1 MSASES
7 EDTSLK
13 CSKCDDNFTDGVHC
27 SACNKYQHF
36 HCAGITEKGYRQLG
50 SRKNVWRCFICKQP
64 PIPSPSPVPDSN
76 YEVLLKEIKSIG
88 AKLMPLDSL
97 VLEVQNLR
105 ADLSELKTT
114 TKATENTIKEF
125 SLRFTK
131 IESRLKLLENAK
143 TEQASMKSQIEKIV
157 NDLNEKEQ
165 WDRMNNV
172 ELKGIPQNKN
182 ENLLDLVCSL
192 GKKIQYPISKTQLNF
207 ATRVQTRDP
216 DHIKPVI
223 VCFNN
228 RYIKEDFI
236 AAARAAI
243 KISPILPS
251 ELGLQGRSNIYVNDH
266 LTIQN
271 KTLLTNAKKLGKEQ
285 GFQYTWVKNARIF
298 LRKNDSSPIITI
310 RTPKDLSKIS
320 SQ

>member
-50 SRKNVWRCFICKQP
+50 SRKNVWRCYKCKQP
-64 PIPSPSPVPDSN
+64 PVRSDGS
-76 YEVLLKEIKSIG
+76 YETLLKEIKAIG
-88 AKLMPLDSL
+88 VRLMPLDSL
-97 VLEVQNLR
+97 VLEVQKLR

-114 TKATENTIKEF
+114 AKATENTIREF
-125 SLRFTK
+125 STRFTG
-131 IESRLKLLENAK
+131 IESRLGHLENAK
-143 TEQASMKSQIEKIV
+143 TEQAAMKSQVEKIV
-157 NDLNEKEQ
+157 IDLNEKEQ
-165 WDRMNNV
+165 WDRMNNI

-192 GKKIQYPISKTQLNF
+192 GNKIQYPLSKTQLNF

-228 RYIKEDFI
+228 RYVKEDFI

-243 KISPILPS
+243 KTSPILPS
-251 ELGLQGRSNIYVNDH
+251 QLGLQGRSNIYVNDH

-298 LRKNDSSPIITI
+298 LRKNNSSPIITV